1 MRGSVG
7 EVEDEEENDEEL
19 GVLTVGGVVLH
30 KVFGLLCCDHIDVT
44 HLHAHKHTLW
54 FISMLIYTYIHSS
67 RH

>member
-7 EVEDEEENDEEL
+7 EAEDEEENDEES

-44 HLHAHKHTLW
+44 HLHTN
-54 FISMLIYTYIHSS
+54 THSRS
-67 RH
+67 FPC